1 MTGWLLI
8 DIIEVAP
15 SPCPPPALPPPPT
28 ATDADGCMHGNYAI
42 IASFVSSAF
51 AFAFLPSFTESFQEE
66 QFHRNKCGL
75 PRLPRRRLEEV
86 LVGVLAEGSR

>member
-15 SPCPPPALPPPPT
+15 SLCPPPALPPPPT

-51 AFAFLPSFTESFQEE
+51 AFLQPPSLNHS
-66 QFHRNKCGL
+66 
-75 PRLPRRRLEEV
+75 RRSNSIEISAASLGYLDV
-86 LVGVLAEGSR
+86 V